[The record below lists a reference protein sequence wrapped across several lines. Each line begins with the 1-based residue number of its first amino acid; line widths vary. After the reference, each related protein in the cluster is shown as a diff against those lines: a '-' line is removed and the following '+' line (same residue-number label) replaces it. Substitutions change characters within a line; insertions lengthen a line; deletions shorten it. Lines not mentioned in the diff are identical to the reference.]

1 MRLSKGAS
9 LAGIIAITENLFS
22 MPAIESVDVFVV
34 KTIGISILVFFCNQF
49 FNSK

>member
-9 LAGIIAITENLFS
+9 FAGIIAITESLFS
-22 MPAIESVDVFVV
+22 MPSPDSVSIVV
-34 KTIGISILVFFCNQF
+34 ARIVTILALLYFCDSF